1 MYEFARRPKWIA
13 GHLFA
18 LLMVVLFIAAG
29 FWQLSRYH
37 WRQGINRALQERSD
51 LPPKDLP
58 DLMTE
63 VPPGSPPDDIEYR
76 MAKVRGTFQADQEII
91 IRNRSFE
98 GASGCHVLTP
108 LALESQPADS
118 AMPWAVLVVRGWIP
132 ITDCENYPI
141 DSELPTPGTVEVTG
155 LVRLTQTRGFL
166 GAGDPAEGVLT
177 EMARVDIDRIRRQ
190 SSFNLY
196 EVYLELATQDP
207 PVGELPVPVPPPERT
222 NGPHLGYMVQWF
234 LFATVVVVGYPLIL
248 RHQAH
253 KGAGETPSETVPAT
267 EPSVTPRS
275 SAPGADEI
283 DEIGVPTPRP
293 D

>member
-1 MYEFARRPKWIA
+1 MYKFARRPKWII

-18 LLMVVLFIAAG
+18 LTMVVLFIVAG

-51 LPPKDLP
+51 LPATNLP
-58 DLMTE
+58 DLVAQ
-63 VPPGSPPDDIEYR
+63 VPAGRTPDDIEYR
-76 MAKVRGTFQADQEII
+76 MATVRGTYQTDQEIL

-108 LALESQPADS
+108 LALESQPPDAV
-118 AMPWAVLVVRGWIP
+118 MPWAVLVVRGWIP
-132 ITDCENYPI
+132 LTDCERYPI
-141 DSELPTPGTVEVTG
+141 QSELPTPGTVEVTG

-166 GAGDPAEGVLT
+166 GTTDPAEGVLT

-196 EVYLELATQDP
+196 DVYLELSAQTP
-207 PVGELPVPVPPPERT
+207 PGAELPAPVPPPERT

-234 LFATVVVVGYPLIL
+234 LFAAVVVVGYPLVL

-253 KGAGETPSETVPAT
+253 KGTAETPVEA
-267 EPSVTPRS
+267 
-275 SAPGADEI
+275 APGPGPLPAAED
-283 DEIGVPTPRP
+283 DTARAGTTGPTPRT
-293 D
+293 